1 MSHLNELCE
10 PEYEEADFYDLASA
24 KGATRSWSDEV
35 DFGARWRDS
44 DSRGNTYR
52 LSWLRATGELV
63 VVRAADRK
71 ITLLGVVADEDE
83 LKRVLSGW
91 SDICGTVRS
100 FGWLRS
106 RVAATDW
113 SRAWVPVGAR
123 RACAGFKIRP
133 FPAGHRIYIDSGA
146 PDVYGDIAS
155 ITISLNEL
163 GPFISRARE
172 TLENIEREPS
182 AGFGDVA
189 ADQFV
194 YAPDRCQ
201 IKITDGDLVDC
212 LRCEPWELAA
222 LVSSLAA
229 LSTEIDEVL
238 DSAPIEMAEGSPN
251 A

>member
-1 MSHLNELCE
+1 VSHLNELCE

-133 FPAGHRIYIDSGA
+133 FPAGHRIYIVPGA

-172 TLENIEREPS
+172 TLENIERALCRLWGRRRRPVRLC
-182 AGFGDVA
+182 AGSLPNQNNRRGPRRLFA
-189 ADQFV
+189 
-194 YAPDRCQ
+194 
-201 IKITDGDLVDC
+201 
-212 LRCEPWELAA
+212 LRA
-222 LVSSLAA
+222 LG
-229 LSTEIDEVL
+229 T
-238 DSAPIEMAEGSPN
+238 GSPVH
-251 A
+251 